1 MQNRLMKTQAY
12 VVLLLALF
20 LLSGCMSVK
29 YVADYD
35 KEVLEETFSLAKQVD
50 TFWANYLV
58 AIGDDRKYESV
69 KKEIINIE
77 VDMNSLLL
85 KNEARDTN
93 KQTTKQIK
101 NIISIW
107 GNTAGLIKSQGSISN
122 TSAKAYRSQIADAF
136 KYVVTGEEA
145 KNISNNATNN

>member
-1 MQNRLMKTQAY
+1 MQYQLMKTQTYA
-12 VVLLLALF
+12 VLLLALF
-20 LLSGCMSVK
+20 VLSGCASVK

-35 KEVLEETFSLAKQVD
+35 KAVLEGTFSLAKQVD

-58 AIGDDRKYESV
+58 ASGDDRKYESV
-69 KKEIINIE
+69 KKEIIDIE
-77 VDMNSLLL
+77 VNMNSLLL

-93 KQTTKQIK
+93 KQTTKQIE
-101 NIISIW
+101 NIIFIW

-122 TSAKAYRSQIADAF
+122 SSAKTYRSQIADAF

>member
-1 MQNRLMKTQAY
+1 MKTQAY
-12 VVLLLALF
+12 TVLLLALF
-20 LLSGCMSVK
+20 VLSGCASVK

-35 KEVLEETFSLAKQVD
+35 KEVLEETFRLAKQVD

-58 AIGDDRKYESV
+58 ASGDDRKYDFV
-69 KKEIINIE
+69 KKEIIDIE
-77 VDMNSLLL
+77 VNMNSLLL

-93 KQTTKQIK
+93 RQTTKQID

-107 GNTAGLIKSQGSISN
+107 GDSVGLIKSQGSISN
-122 TSAKAYRSQIADAF
+122 SSAKTYRSQIADAF

-145 KNISNNATNN
+145 KDISNNATNT